1 MKKYA
6 FMFLLISKIVATQER
21 DFMEDR
27 SSYYI
32 CSKNVIETER
42 FFIKNQYSEND
53 KKEHNIKMEDSAK
66 IIIDYLI
73 KSKKETPESLMKK
86 LNEVHV
92 MLLGTGPIVEFAQG
106 SILFPAIAYNLKDY
120 YDRHKNISLVNP
132 PKPSVPTE
140 HSWFQGIQAFF
151 SSATSESSQGTSI
164 SKISE
169 GSYSSDSDTDPLVKK
184 KQ

>member
-6 FMFLLISKIVATQER
+6 FMFILINKIVATQGN

-27 SSYYI
+27 SYHYTS
-32 CSKNVIETER
+32 SQHVIEAER
-42 FFIKNQYSEND
+42 FFIKNQYSDNDTEEHDIIMENAARTIIV
-53 KKEHNIKMEDSAK
+53 HLME
-66 IIIDYLI
+66 
-73 KSKKETPESLMKK
+73 SKKETPESLMKK
-86 LNEVHV
+86 FNEEHV
-92 MLLGTGPIVEFAQG
+92 MLLGTAPIIEFAQG
-106 SILFPAIAYNLKDY
+106 SILFLSIAYKLKSY

-151 SSATSESSQGTSI
+151 SSSTSESSQGTSI